1 MTIDQFIDFAGNGLD
16 QTNILITFA
25 LLDTVLGISLH
36 LSNRKP
42 LISNKFLSGLTR
54 NFVPAFL
61 PALLQVL
68 QTQLQST
75 TLSYQYAEFFIFVCA
90 GYFLLQSI
98 LCNLNGLGTP
108 LPAWLLKLL
117 TNELQEKGLKK

>member
-1 MTIDQFIDFAGNGLD
+1 MSIDEFLKFAGNGID

-36 LSNRKP
+36 LLNKQP
-42 LISNKFLSGLTR
+42 LISNKFMAGITR
-54 NFVPAFL
+54 NFIPALL

-68 QTQLQST
+68 EKCNHAAIPSYSYTQ
-75 TLSYQYAEFFIFVCA
+75 FFIFVCA
-90 GYFLLQSI
+90 GYFLIQSI

-108 LPAWLLKLL
+108 LPAWLTKWLTHELK
-117 TNELQEKGLKK
+117 EKGLK

>member
-1 MTIDQFIDFAGNGLD
+1 MSIDQFSKFAGNGLD

-25 LLDTVLGISLH
+25 LLDTILGISLH
-36 LSNRKP
+36 LLNKQP

-61 PALLQVL
+61 PALLQFL
-68 QTQLQST
+68 ENAQPST
-75 TLSYQYAEFFIFVCA
+75 PPSYGYAEFFIFVCA

-98 LCNLNGLGTP
+98 LSNLNGLGTP
-108 LPAWLLKLL
+108 LPTWLTKWL
-117 TNELQEKGLKK
+117 TNELKEKGLK

>member
-1 MTIDQFIDFAGNGLD
+1 MNIDQFVEFTGSGLD

-36 LSNRKP
+36 LLNRKP
-42 LISNKFLSGLTR
+42 LISNKFMSGITR

-61 PALLQVL
+61 PALLQFL
-68 QTQLQST
+68 EHSQPGTPLC
-75 TLSYQYAEFFIFVCA
+75 YEYAEFFIFICA
-90 GYFLLQSI
+90 GYFLIQSI

-108 LPAWLLKLL
+108 LPSWLTKWL
-117 TNELQEKGLKK
+117 TNELKEKGLK

>member
-61 PALLQVL
+61 PALLQML

-75 TLSYQYAEFFIFVCA
+75 TPSYQYAEFFIFVCA

-108 LPAWLLKLL
+108 LPAWLLKFL